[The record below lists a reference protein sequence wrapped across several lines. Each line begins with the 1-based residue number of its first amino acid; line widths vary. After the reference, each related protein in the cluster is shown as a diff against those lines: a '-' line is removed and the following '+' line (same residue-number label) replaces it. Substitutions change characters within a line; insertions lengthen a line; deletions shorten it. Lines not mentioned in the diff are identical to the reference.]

1 MSGQTGPDT
10 PPPLPGNSRRVET
23 SELKQSRAT
32 PPGKPG
38 WLRRWFWAPVNQ
50 NENWA
55 QTVFR
60 VLGNLFRIALTVC
73 VLFFAVGVSLIAFS
87 SARENRPD
95 WFGSSYLKEW
105 CDDQYNNEYY
115 KHERSE
121 ELCVERWAELDADRE
136 AELAS
141 RPQNSVLVTIEP
153 SFLDPGSK
161 NIADGCSEDYPFA
174 IVFRNN
180 SDMAMTETWI
190 DVSVREK
197 GTTKVLRFLG
207 PKSRLQRVVPS
218 DAWLDA
224 EDSKRLRVE
233 TIILPNSTY
242 GFCRKFPP
250 ETFLNFDP
258 EASYVFKVALSEDT
272 QFVEPEDWMY
282 EELGVSR

>member
-1 MSGQTGPDT
+1 MSGQSGTNA
-10 PPPLPGNSRRVET
+10 PPPLPGNSRRVEK
-23 SELKQSRAT
+23 SEPTGSGAT
-32 PPGKPG
+32 PPNKGG
-38 WLRRWFWAPVNQ
+38 WLRRWFWAPVRHA
-50 NENWA
+50 ENWA
-55 QTVFR
+55 QTILR

-73 VLFFAVGVSLIAFS
+73 AFLFVLGASLVAY
-87 SARENRPD
+87 SAARTDRPE
-95 WFGSSYLKEW
+95 WFGSSYLNEW
-105 CDDQYNNEYY
+105 CDDQYDNEYY

-121 ELCVERWAELDADRE
+121 KICTDRWAELDAVRE

-153 SFLDPGSK
+153 TFLEPGNK
-161 NIADGCSEDYPFA
+161 NFADGCSEDFPFA
-174 IVFRNN
+174 ILFRNN
-180 SDMAMTETWI
+180 SDMAMTETSI

-197 GTTKVLRFLG
+197 GTTRVLRFLG
-207 PKSRLQRVVPS
+207 PKSRIQR

-224 EDSKRLRVE
+224 EDSKRLWVE
-233 TIILPNSTY
+233 RIILPNSTY

-258 EASYVFKVALSEDT
+258 EASYVFKVELNEST